1 MRTMKELSKDHTA
14 TPGGTPSAA
23 PPGAP
28 KGVPPDLRG
37 DPIDQADWNVPR
49 PDKLPRPTYWPMVM
63 AAGIVTGVWGLI
75 FSLWFVALGIVLF
88 VAGLAGWIAEL
99 RREQAP

>member
-1 MRTMKELSKDHTA
+1 MRIMKELNKDHTA
-14 TPGGTPSAA
+14 TPDGTPGMHAA
-23 PPGAP
+23 S
-28 KGVPPDLRG
+28 KGVPPDVRG
-37 DPIDQADWNVPR
+37 DPIDQADWNVPK